1 MYVLNEVMIDP
12 YQLEDTAVYNER
24 SLRTLVRAIVLS
36 QGTFSLI
43 LAHCNYTAL
52 RDKIVQQLREQ
63 CSVPIREL
71 VLEQSVKTLYS
82 TIETKLGQEEPSA
95 VMVFGLE
102 SVSAL
107 EQLLRATNRVQE
119 EFRNFT
125 FPVVLWIT
133 DEVWQKLIRLA
144 PNFESWATIVEFRL
158 ANEDLIDF
166 IEQTTDQV
174 FAKILDAGA
183 NLFLDNAALNLGI
196 GSPRRVELESAR

>member
-183 NLFLDNAALNLGI
+183 
-196 GSPRRVELESAR
+196 